1 MSNETNET
9 SHMQQFIQMW
19 KQLATTQMGQVT
31 AFTAELG
38 KWNALHAA
46 QSEHVAQE
54 MQKLAKESFSYAND
68 MAAEVRKAQMAAAK
82 KALSVFGLAS

>member
-1 MSNETNET
+1 
-9 SHMQQFIQMW
+9 
-19 KQLATTQMGQVT
+19 
-31 AFTAELG
+31 
-38 KWNALHAA
+38 
-46 QSEHVAQE
+46 